1 MKGGLLVALLLLA
14 LPERAQAAMPDPD
27 PWFGRDK
34 ALHFGVSAG
43 LAGAGYGLGRVAFPQ
58 HDAAP
63 WLTGAGLS
71 LTLGVGKELF
81 DQLDGRH
88 FSLRDLT
95 WDVAGTLTGLVA
107 AWALETFVL
116 RPLLHPPRTGLLI
129 GGTR

>member
-1 MKGGLLVALLLLA
+1 MRGPLLLVTLLLVLPDQAAAA
-14 LPERAQAAMPDPD
+14 LPDED

-34 ALHFGVSAG
+34 ALHFAVSTG
-43 LAGAGYGLGRVAFPQ
+43 LAAGGYGLGSLAFPD
-58 HDAAP
+58 HAAAP

-71 LTLGVGKELF
+71 LTLGVGKEVF

-95 WDVAGTLTGLVA
+95 WDVAGTITGLVA

-116 RPLLHPPRTGLLI
+116 RPLLHSPRTASWGAA
-129 GGTR
+129 R